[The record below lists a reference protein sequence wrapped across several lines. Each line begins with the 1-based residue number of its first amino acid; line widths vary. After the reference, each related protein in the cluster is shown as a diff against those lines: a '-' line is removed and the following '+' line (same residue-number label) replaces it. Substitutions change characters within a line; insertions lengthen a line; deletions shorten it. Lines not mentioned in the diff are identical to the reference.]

1 MHEEVSVT
9 PRVPRRGLAATFA
22 ALILVLTAFVHSV
35 GAAPQPTPRIIG
47 GEPAD
52 FGEYPFMVALLFEP
66 TAGSD
71 FDKQYCGG
79 SLIASRWVLT
89 AAHCVDFLNSPD
101 EVVVAVNRTNLDST
115 QGQRVAV
122 RDFFIHPDWDPD
134 LLSPD
139 VALVQLAKPVNGV
152 APIQIAGPSD
162 DGFEAAGTLLTV
174 IGWGNTST
182 TGQASFP
189 DALREVVVPV
199 VADARCDELNHGL
212 VTPET
217 QLCAGEKGIDSCGG
231 DSGGPLFATTSG
243 GTRIQVGIVSWGIG
257 CAKNRYP
264 GVYTE
269 VNSPTVRDFIADV
282 AGV

>member
-22 ALILVLTAFVHSV
+22 AMILVLTAFVHSV

-89 AAHCVDFLNSPD
+89 AAHCVEFLDSPD
-101 EVVVAVNRTNLDST
+101 QIAVAVSRTNLDST

-122 RDFFIHPDWDPD
+122 RDFFIHPDYDPN
-134 LLSPD
+134 LISPD
-139 VALVQLAKPVNGV
+139 VALIQLARPVNGI
-152 APIQIAGPSD
+152 APIRLAGPGD
-162 DGFEAAGTLLTV
+162 DGFEAAGTQLTV

-199 VADARCDELNHGL
+199 VGDARCDEVYHGF
-212 VTPET
+212 VTVET

-231 DSGGPLFATTSG
+231 DSGGPLFATTSS
-243 GTRIQVGIVSWGIG
+243 GTEIQVGIVSYGIG